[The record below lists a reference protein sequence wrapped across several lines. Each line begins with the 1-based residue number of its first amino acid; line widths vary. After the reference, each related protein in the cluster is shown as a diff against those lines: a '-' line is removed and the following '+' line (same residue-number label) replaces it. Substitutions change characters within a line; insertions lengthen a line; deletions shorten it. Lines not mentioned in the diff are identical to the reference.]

1 MISDAVLR
9 IKIYERA
16 AQGLPEDIGELI
28 LQVHQLNDLQYPF
41 AEMQYHGLRGYSRDE
56 LLRKIKKCREEIVEE
71 ETLYED
77 LLTEFGMEPFSPL
90 RPRNKFAK
98 ATKPGVLRSPWK
110 RIIFLALKQLG
121 RRAHYMVVAHWIAD
135 NHPYALLPS
144 YCKEFKDLGRDI
156 GWLAANYKRVAK
168 GVMRDVSRVDMANN
182 K

>member
-71 ETLYED
+71 ETLYEIYSRNSGWNHSVPSD
-77 LLTEFGMEPFSPL
+77 LATNLQRQPSQVCSDRPGNESYFLLLNNWEGELIIWSSLTGLQITIPTPCYQ
-90 RPRNKFAK
+90 
-98 ATKPGVLRSPWK
+98 ATARSSKTWV
-110 RIIFLALKQLG
+110 G
-121 RRAHYMVVAHWIAD
+121 TSD
-135 NHPYALLPS
+135 
-144 YCKEFKDLGRDI
+144 G
-156 GWLAANYKRVAK
+156 
-168 GVMRDVSRVDMANN
+168 
-182 K
+182 